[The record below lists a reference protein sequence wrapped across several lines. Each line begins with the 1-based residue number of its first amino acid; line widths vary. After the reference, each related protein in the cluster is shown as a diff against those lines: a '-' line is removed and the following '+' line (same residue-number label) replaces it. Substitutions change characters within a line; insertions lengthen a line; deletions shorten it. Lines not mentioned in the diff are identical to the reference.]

1 MPEAKQLIAGASFA
15 PTKVA
20 QLARVFDEAWDLVKG
35 EYQSPMA
42 IEAARLK
49 LANIVINLAKEEEQD
64 DQKLKDR
71 AVRILSVDNA

>member
-35 EYQSPMA
+35 E
-42 IEAARLK
+42 
-49 LANIVINLAKEEEQD
+49 
-64 DQKLKDR
+64 
-71 AVRILSVDNA
+71 